1 MLGPRPYIEVKEILN
16 SIPIREHQ
24 VFLKL
29 TYATMGRVGEIVRG
43 KYKKNPPIS
52 SDDLEI
58 DEKRLTISVLT
69 EKVYK
74 HRRVLISRKNESWL
88 TEPIIAFSKELPG
101 ELFPYSTR
109 WGEKVFE
116 KYFDSQKIH
125 SLRAWRATHLLQGKV
140 TGKPLPFQVVRRMG
154 GWTDTAALS
163 KLYDFSVIEDYEDL
177 ILGGNKDDAIEGLG

>member
-1 MLGPRPYIEVKEILN
+1 MLGPRPYIEVKETLN
-16 SIPIREHQ
+16 AIPMREHQ

-43 KYKKNPPIS
+43 KYKENPPIS
-52 SDDLEI
+52 SDNLEI
-58 DEKRLTISVLT
+58 DEEKLIINVLT

-74 HRRVLISRKNESWL
+74 HRRVLISRKNEPWL
-88 TEPIIAFSKELPG
+88 AEPIIGFAKDMPG
-101 ELFPYSTR
+101 PLFPYSTR

-125 SLRAWRATHLLQGKV
+125 SLRGWRATHLLQGKV
-140 TGKPLPFQVVRRMG
+140 TGRALPFHVVRRMG

-163 KLYDFSVIEDYEDL
+163 KLYDFSVIEDYEHL
-177 ILGGNKDDAIEGLG
+177 ILEGKEE